1 MTRAY
6 SSDLRERV
14 LRACE
19 AGGETQSSIAR
30 RFEVS
35 EATVSSWRKQAREE
49 GRHEAKDH
57 AGGRVMLA
65 GDLPEL
71 DAVVAE
77 HTDAQLAEYAR
88 WLEERTGRRHS
99 LPALCRALQRLGWRR
114 KKSPCTPA
122 SMSAPMYRRIAK
134 PGARLSPRGAPR
146 I

>member
-35 EATVSSWRKQAREE
+35 QATVSSWRKQAREE
-49 GRHEAKDH
+49 GRHEAKAH

-71 DAVVAE
+71 DAVVAD
-77 HTDAQLAEYAR
+77 HTDAQLAQYAH

-122 SMSAPMYRRIAK
+122 STSVPMYRRIAK
-134 PGARLSPRGAPR
+134 PGARISPPGQPR

>member
-1 MTRAY
+1 MRKPHWRTSKGAA
-6 SSDLRERV
+6 DFN
-14 LRACE
+14 
-19 AGGETQSSIAR
+19 
-30 RFEVS
+30 FEVS
-35 EATVSSWRKQAREE
+35 EATVSSWRKQARVE
-49 GRHEAKDH
+49 GRHEAKEH

-71 DAVVAE
+71 DTVVAE

-88 WLEERTGRRHS
+88 LLEERTGRRHS

-122 SMSAPMYRRIAK
+122 SSSAPMFRRIAK
-134 PGARLSPRGAPR
+134 HGARISPLGAPK